1 LKIEIENLTFK
12 TIIGILDFERV
23 KKQRVIVNLKAKY
36 SYKNQEFINYVELC
50 DLIKDNIKTSKFEL
64 LEDALI
70 STADKIL
77 KKYKAIKKIKIK
89 ITKPDILKDAD
100 VSLSKKFK
108 QK

>member
-23 KKQRVIVNLKAKY
+23 KKQRVIVNLKVKY

-50 DLIKDNIKTSKFEL
+50 DLIKDNIKSSKFEL

>member
-1 LKIEIENLTFK
+1 MKIEIENLTFK

-23 KKQRVIVNLKAKY
+23 KKQRVIVNLKVKY

-50 DLIKDNIKTSKFEL
+50 DLIKDNIKSSKFEL

>member
-77 KKYKAIKKIKIK
+77 KKYKAIKKLEIK